1 MFVFNNRTST
11 ALSLAVLILGA
22 SIGYSIYKS
31 GDDNSKL
38 VALEQRG
45 TTGSTSNTP
54 SDFGQFLSTTTPNFI
69 PDTLTSLVG
78 QEIFSTFVKTK
89 NQGGTIGNNT
99 VDAVSN
105 AFSSAIENAPF
116 VDFRETT
123 VSGLNL
129 IQRATPQ
136 DFQNFSNKLKS
147 VINKYKSLFTVLS
160 ENTPT
165 ETETEESFVFN
176 QLYRSSSIYKDMA
189 SELLYIGVP
198 ASAGEGFKDLIN
210 SYELSASGL
219 AEVKNYAKDP
229 IRAGA
234 GIKIHQQGAILEMIA
249 IQELKDAFKASG
261 IIFSMAP
268 LSS

>member
-31 GDDNSKL
+31 GSSNSRL
-38 VALEQRG
+38 IALERAG
-45 TTGSTSNTP
+45 KLGSNSNE
-54 SDFGQFLSTTTPNFI
+54 SGGFEQFLSTTTINFV

-78 QEIFSTFVKTK
+78 QEAFSTFVKTK
-89 NQGGTIGNNT
+89 TQGGTIGNDT

-105 AFSSAIENAPF
+105 AFSNALENVPF

-123 VSGLNL
+123 VSDLNL
-129 IQRATPQ
+129 IQSAKSQ

-147 VINKYKSLFTVLS
+147 VLDKYRSQFYSL
-160 ENTPT
+160 T
-165 ETETEESFVFN
+165 ETSPTQDETEESFIFN
-176 QLYRSSSIYKDMA
+176 QLYRSSSIYKGLA
-189 SELLYIGVP
+189 SELLYIP
-198 ASAGEGFKDLIN
+198 APNSAGEGLKDLIN

-219 AEVKNYAKDP
+219 AEVKNYTKDP

-234 GIKIHQQGAILEMIA
+234 GIKIHEQAAILEIIA

-261 IIFSMAP
+261 IIFSMTP

>member
-31 GDDNSKL
+31 GNSSARL
-38 VALEQRG
+38 IALEQAG
-45 TTGSTSNTP
+45 QLGSTSNKN
-54 SDFGQFLSTTTPNFI
+54 SGFEQFLSTSTANFI
-69 PDTLTSLVG
+69 PDTLTGLVG

-89 NQGGTIGNNT
+89 TQGGTIGNDT

-105 AFSSAIENAPF
+105 AFSGALENVPF

-123 VSGLNL
+123 ISDLNL
-129 IQRATPQ
+129 IQGAKTQ
-136 DFQNFSNKLKS
+136 DFQNFSNKLK
-147 VINKYKSLFTVLS
+147 VVLDKYRSQFSLMT
-160 ENTPT
+160 ENTPSQG
-165 ETETEESFVFN
+165 ETEESFVFN
-176 QLYRSSSIYKDMA
+176 QLYRSSSIYKSLA
-189 SELLYIGVP
+189 SELLYIP
-198 ASAGEGFKDLIN
+198 TPSSAGEGLKDLIN

-219 AEVKNYAKDP
+219 VEVKNYAKDP

-234 GIKIHQQGAILEMIA
+234 GIKIHEQAAILEMIA

-261 IIFSMAP
+261 IIFSMTP